1 MKNSGIKWIGEI
13 PDDWEQTRLK
23 NLFIDRCGGAWGDE
37 AQDNEYDR
45 ICIRVADI
53 DFEKQTIKAGDK
65 TIRNYQS
72 KVIDKL
78 TLREN
83 DLLIEKSGG
92 GEKMPVGRTIL
103 ATECPGVLFANF
115 IDRLRIRTSQNA
127 KFIAYLFRAL
137 YNNGITLS
145 YIKKTTGI
153 QNLDVENLLS
163 EVVYTPRTE
172 YQHSIATYL
181 DKKCAEID
189 CLIAHEETMIDELKA
204 YKQSVI
210 TEAVTKGLDR
220 SVPMK
225 DSGVEWIGEIPE
237 HWATAKLKN
246 VCKIFGRIGFRGYR
260 QDDMVDE
267 GEGAITLSP
276 SNMRDM
282 KMNYEKCSYLSWEKY
297 FESPE
302 IQIHNGNILFVKTG
316 STFGKVALVD
326 NLLFE
331 ATVNP
336 QIIVLK
342 NFTILNKYLC
352 YFLCTPIIRAQVDCT
367 VVGGTI
373 PTISQEKIYN
383 YSVLIPPTK
392 EQQQIAEYLDRK
404 CSGID
409 RLISLKQEKIEEL
422 RDYKK
427 SLIYEYVTG
436 KKEVC

>member
-1 MKNSGIKWIGEI
+1 MKDSGVVWIGEI
-13 PDDWEQTRLK
+13 PDDWEVIKTKNVFRNVKRIVGEQHWDCERLALTLNGVIK
-23 NLFIDRCGGAWGDE
+23 RNKDE
-37 AQDNEYDR
+37 ADGLQPEKFDTYQFLYKNELVFKLIDLGNIATSRVGLSPFDGMVSPAYIILHNDCSDNRFYYYYYLSMWHR
-45 ICIRVADI
+45 NI
-53 DFEKQTIKAGDK
+53 FNSLGDNGVRSS
-65 TIRNYQS
+65 IGA
-72 KVIDKL
+72 
-78 TLREN
+78 N
-83 DLLIEKSGG
+83 DLLNLPIVDTNEA
-92 GEKMPVGRTIL
+92 E
-103 ATECPGVLFANF
+103 
-115 IDRLRIRTSQNA
+115 RI
-127 KFIAYLFRAL
+127 KIADF
-137 YNNGITLS
+137 
-145 YIKKTTGI
+145 
-153 QNLDVENLLS
+153 
-163 EVVYTPRTE
+163 
-172 YQHSIATYL
+172 L

-210 TEAVTKGLDR
+210 AEAVTKGLDR
-220 SVPMK
+220 TVPMK

-260 QDDMVDE
+260 QDDMVNE

-276 SNMRDM
+276 SNMRDT

-302 IQIHNGNILFVKTG
+302 IQIHNGDILFVKTG

-352 YFLCTPIIRAQVDCT
+352 YSLCTPIIRAQVDCT

-404 CSGID
+404 CSEID

-422 RDYKK
+422 REYKK

-436 KKEVC
+436 KKEVV